1 MLDGGGTMIEK
12 YSVSSDQKVDTQQ
25 VQEYNNAIKVFKAKT
40 KVVKLTTMVVRHE
53 KFYV

>member
-1 MLDGGGTMIEK
+1 MEEEDEK
-12 YSVSSDQKVDTQQ
+12 YSAPIKKVDTQQ

-40 KVVKLTTMVVRHE
+40 KVVKLTTMAVRHE